1 MADKGLNIFDE
12 FPVTY
17 VHPFPQAVR
26 LASSP
31 KIYTSDA
38 IANLQST
45 TTEIDKNNDVAKVKL
60 LLEPVILQDV

>member
-12 FPVTY
+12 FPVTC

-45 TTEIDKNNDVAKVKL
+45 TTEINKNNDVAKVKL